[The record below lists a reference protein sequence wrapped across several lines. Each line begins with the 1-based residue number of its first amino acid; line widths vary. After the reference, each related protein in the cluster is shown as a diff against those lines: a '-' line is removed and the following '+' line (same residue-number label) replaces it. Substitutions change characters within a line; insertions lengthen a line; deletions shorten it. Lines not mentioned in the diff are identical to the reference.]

1 MSTLPQ
7 VLGFARTGGAPTARR
22 SAAVALGLASAL
34 VLAACSN
41 PSDGGTTDVAATKGT
56 KTKIN
61 ISPGQNRI
69 TTDKVDSIA
78 AEVPEAIRK
87 RGTLEIVNS
96 SGSAAPLTFYAT
108 DNKTVIGVEPDLAY
122 LVAAVLGLKPH
133 ISTVSW
139 ENIFVGLDSGKY
151 DVGFSNITD
160 TEERKE
166 KYDFASYREDNLG
179 FEAKKGSGLKVTGPK
194 DVAGRTVA
202 VGSGT
207 NQEKL
212 LIEWSKEDVK
222 AGLKPVNIKYYQ
234 NDSDTYLALQSGR
247 IDLYL
252 GPNPTAAYHAA
263 TTGRSEVVGTYSGA
277 GATLQGLIAATT
289 KKDNGLVK
297 ALADALNE
305 IIDNGTYAKVLKR
318 WGLSGEA
325 VAKSEINPPGLPKT
339 NK

>member
-1 MSTLPQ
+1 MPTL
-7 VLGFARTGGAPTARR
+7 TARR
-22 SAAVALGLASAL
+22 TAAAGLTLASAL
-34 VLAACSN
+34 VLAACGN
-41 PSDGGTTDVAATKGT
+41 PSDGGTTEVAATTGGR
-56 KTKIN
+56 TKIN
-61 ISPGQNRI
+61 LSPEQHRV
-69 TTDKVDSIA
+69 TTGRVESIA
-78 AEVPEAIRK
+78 AEVPEAIRE
-87 RGTLEIVNS
+87 RGTLEIVGS

-108 DNKTVIGVEPDLAY
+108 DNKSVIGVEPDIAH
-122 LVAAVLGLKPH
+122 LVADVLGLKPH
-133 ISTVSW
+133 VNTVSW

-166 KYDFASYREDNLG
+166 KYDFAAYREDNLG
-179 FEAKKGSGLKVTGPK
+179 FEAKRGSGLKVTGPK

-222 AGLKPVNIKYYQ
+222 AGLKPVDIKYYQ

-263 TTGRSEVVGTYSGA
+263 TTGKTEVVGTYSGA

-297 ALADALNE
+297 ALADALDK
-305 IIDNGTYAKVLKR
+305 IIENGTYAKVLKR
-318 WGLSGEA
+318 WGLSDEA

>member
-1 MSTLPQ
+1 MSTNL
-7 VLGFARTGGAPTARR
+7 ARHRTA
-22 SAAVALGLASAL
+22 SAALGLATAL

-41 PSDGGTTDVAATKGT
+41 PSDGGTAEVAATKGGRT
-56 KTKIN
+56 KTN
-61 ISPGQNRI
+61 VSPDQHRV
-69 TTDKVDSIA
+69 TTDKVGSIA

-87 RGTLEIVNS
+87 RGTLEIVDS

-108 DNKTVIGVEPDLAY
+108 DNKTVIGVEPDIAY
-122 LVAAVLGLKPH
+122 LVADVLGLKPH
-133 ISTVSW
+133 MNTVSW

-222 AGLKPVNIKYYQ
+222 AGRKPVNIKYYQ

-252 GPNPTAAYHAA
+252 GPNPTAAYRAA
-263 TTGRSEVVGTYSGA
+263 TTGKTEVVGTYSGA
-277 GATLQGLIAATT
+277 GRTLQGLIAATT
-289 KKDNGLVK
+289 KKDNGLVR
-297 ALADALNE
+297 ALADALDE

-318 WGLSGEA
+318 WGLSDEA
-325 VAKSEINPPGLPKT
+325 VATSEINPPGLPKT

>member
-1 MSTLPQ
+1 MSTS
-7 VLGFARTGGAPTARR
+7 FTRRT
-22 SAAVALGLASAL
+22 SAAALGLTAAL

-41 PSDGGTTDVAATKGT
+41 PSDGGTTEVAATKGAA
-56 KTKIN
+56 TKIN
-61 ISPGQNRI
+61 LSPDQHRI
-69 TTDKVDSIA
+69 TTGKVDSIA
-78 AEVPEAIRK
+78 AEVPETIRK
-87 RGTLEIVNS
+87 RGTLEIVGS

-108 DNKTVIGVEPDLAY
+108 DNKTVIGVEPDIAY
-122 LVAAVLGLKPH
+122 LVADVLGLKPH
-133 ISTVSW
+133 INTVSW
-139 ENIFVGLDSGKY
+139 ENIFVGLDSAKY

-166 KYDFASYREDNLG
+166 KYDFASYRQDNLG

-194 DVAGRTVA
+194 DVAGKTVA
-202 VGSGT
+202 VSSGT

-263 TTGRSEVVGTYSGA
+263 TTGKTEVVGTYSGA

-289 KKDNGLVK
+289 KKDSGLVK
-297 ALADALNE
+297 PLADALSHVIE
-305 IIDNGTYAKVLKR
+305 NGTYAKVLKR
-318 WGLSGEA
+318 WGLSNEA
-325 VAKSEINPPGLPKT
+325 VTKSEINPPGLPKT

>member
-1 MSTLPQ
+1 MSTSITR
-7 VLGFARTGGAPTARR
+7 RT
-22 SAAVALGLASAL
+22 AAAALGLATTL

-41 PSDGGTTDVAATKGT
+41 PDDGGTTEVAATSGS

-61 ISPGQNRI
+61 ISPDQNRV

-78 AEVPEAIRK
+78 AEVPEKIRR
-87 RGTLEIVNS
+87 RGTLEIVDS
-96 SGSAAPLTFYAT
+96 SGSAAPLTFHAT
-108 DNKTVIGVEPDLAY
+108 DNKTVIGVEPDLAH
-122 LVAAVLGLKPH
+122 LVADVLGLKAH
-133 ISTVSW
+133 INTVSW

-151 DVGFSNITD
+151 DVGFSNITV

-166 KYDFASYREDNLG
+166 KYDFATYREDNLG
-179 FEAKKGSGLKVTGPK
+179 FEAKKGSGLKVTGPA

-212 LIEWSKEDVK
+212 LIEWSKENEK
-222 AGLKPVNIKYYQ
+222 AGRKPVNIKYYQ
-234 NDSDTYLALQSGR
+234 NDSDTYLALRSGR

-263 TTGRSEVVGTYSGA
+263 TTGKTEVVGTYSGA

-289 KKDNGLVK
+289 KKDSGLVK
-297 ALADALNE
+297 PLADALDH
-305 IIDNGTYAKVLKR
+305 IIENGTYAKVLGR
-318 WGLSGEA
+318 WGLSDEA
-325 VAKSEINPPGLPKT
+325 VTKSEINPPGLPKT